1 MDIVLSTDKGFTL
14 IETLLSLMIICAV
27 GLISLSFNPSLNLE
41 HYYFMNDYLITMA
54 ESLSEKK
61 ENSFRKGVYINSM
74 GHVKQA
80 KTIDFGRHKVIIHL
94 GNGYASIK

>member
-1 MDIVLSTDKGFTL
+1 MLSTKKGFTL

-41 HYYFMNDYLITMA
+41 HYYFMNDYLITLA
-54 ESLSEKK
+54 ESLTNK
-61 ENSFRKGVYINSM
+61 EESSYKNGVYINSM